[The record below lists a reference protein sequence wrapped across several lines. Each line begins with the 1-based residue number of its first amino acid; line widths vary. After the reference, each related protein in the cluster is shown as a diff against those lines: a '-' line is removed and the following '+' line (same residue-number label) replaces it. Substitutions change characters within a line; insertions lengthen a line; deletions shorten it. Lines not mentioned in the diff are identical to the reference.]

1 MNPFLRR
8 NLLALLSC
16 ALAIAPALADAPD
29 VPKLPAPST
38 TSMPGYAAADPGCLE
53 WANGCW
59 MHEGGVYE
67 SEAERRPANRCH
79 CEVPLASAAEVDDE
93 VLGWL

>member
-8 NLLALLSC
+8 NLLALLTC

-53 WANGCW
+53 WANGCQTCQRQDAA
-59 MHEGGVYE
+59 GAPACSTPGIACTPGKIVCQ
-67 SEAERRPANRCH
+67 RRK
-79 CEVPLASAAEVDDE
+79 
-93 VLGWL
+93 